1 MSWKRA
7 GELLDICH
15 RGPEDTARRMWVTGR
30 GRQRRKAATGGSWG
44 EVWRPN
50 TVSPQRGR
58 GRLEDDGVQ
67 MNKNSP
73 GLLGVPKLTASK

>member
-1 MSWKRA
+1 MSWKQA

-44 EVWRPN
+44 EVWRLEHCFPSKRQR
-50 TVSPQRGR
+50 VSRG
-58 GRLEDDGVQ
+58 
-67 MNKNSP
+67 
-73 GLLGVPKLTASK
+73 